1 MLSIIINQHISKVA
15 NYHVTMVKYIFN
27 IMIGRQGA
35 FMKEKLLHTP
45 EGVRDIYNSECAA
58 KLLLQSKLHHV
69 LEHYGF
75 RDIQT
80 PSFEFFDIFNQ
91 ERGTVA
97 SKDMYKFFD
106 RDGNTLVLRPDIT
119 PSIARCAAKYY
130 KEENLPIRMCYI
142 GNTFINNTSYQGKLK
157 EVTQL
162 GAELINDD
170 SIEADAE
177 MLALTIECLLHSGLK
192 EFQVEIGDADFFRAL
207 IDEAGFDEEEITNLR
222 ELIEKKNMFGIE
234 DIVKSKNIN
243 DELKDIFLKLPELF
257 GTLDILTY
265 AKSLTSN
272 IRAIKAIERL
282 EKLYEIL
289 TEYGYE
295 NLVSYDLGML
305 SKYNYYTGIIF
316 KAYTYGTGDAVATGG
331 RYDNLVGQFGKNAP
345 AIGLAIVI
353 DQLMLALSRQKLL
366 HDPEASDTLILYKKD
381 YRKQAVSLANH
392 FRLGGMNIILQKS
405 NDIATLEE
413 YMEYAKRVNAGGILY
428 FDNETEIK
436 VIDVITGQIQIAP
449 PLNELLR

>member
-1 MLSIIINQHISKVA
+1 VLI
-15 NYHVTMVKYIFN
+15 
-27 IMIGRQGA
+27 
-35 FMKEKLLHTP
+35 MKEKLLHTP
-45 EGVRDIYNSECAA
+45 EGVRDIYNSECAT
-58 KLLLQSKLHHV
+58 KLMLQKNLHHV

-80 PSFEFFDIFNQ
+80 PSFEFFDIFSQ

-130 KEENLPIRMCYI
+130 KEEKLPIRLCYI

-177 MLALTIECLLHSGLK
+177 MLALTIECLLQSGLK
-192 EFQVEIGDADFFRAL
+192 EFQLEIGDADFFRAL
-207 IDEAGFDEEEITNLR
+207 IEEAGFVDEEEITNLR
-222 ELIEKKNMFGIE
+222 VLIEKKNMFGVE
-234 DIVKSKNIN
+234 EIVMAKDMSK
-243 DELKDIFLKLPELF
+243 ELKEIFLKLPELF
-257 GTLDILTY
+257 GTLDILSF
-265 AKSLTSN
+265 AKGFTTN
-272 IRAIKAIERL
+272 HRAVKAIERL
-282 EKLYEIL
+282 EKLYDIM

-295 NLVSYDLGML
+295 NYVSFDLGML

-331 RYDNLVGQFGKNAP
+331 RYDNLVSQFGKEAP

-366 HDPEASDTLILYKKD
+366 QEPKAQDTLILYLKN
-381 YRKQAVSLANH
+381 YRKQAIALANH
-392 FRLGGMNIILQKS
+392 FRRDGINTILQKS
-405 NDIATLEE
+405 NNESKPEDYSA
-413 YMEYAKRVNAGGILY
+413 YAKRMNIGGILY
-428 FDNETEIK
+428 LDNDTEIK
-436 VIDVITGQIQIAP
+436 VMDITNDTMQVALMEEFLQ
-449 PLNELLR
+449 